1 MNRHERIIRKNRA
14 YVARMNLELR
24 AQRFRNLGQPIPA
37 ELLAQIARAQAAYEQ
52 AIRDCETNTEGEERN
67 RKNLDF
73 ISMASIKTNYRQG
86 TLSELDTPK
95 R

>member
-37 ELLAQIARAQAAYEQ
+37 DLLAQIARAQAAYEQ
-52 AIRDCETNTEGEERN
+52 AIRDCETFQP
-67 RKNLDF
+67 D
-73 ISMASIKTNYRQG
+73 YRQG
-86 TLSELDTPK
+86 MLSELDTPK